1 MDTSATSTLT
11 QVSTVQGQASAWQAG
26 MEAVLGAVAGGR
38 GRLPTWQAQPAAPP
52 AIPQCHT
59 SAVQGQAPAHLLSRL
74 GGSAGR
80 RGSFGT
86 VASFRDARPPV
97 GRGGTSS
104 NLAAGEYSSVSRVAS
119 LHSTQPAALVQ
130 GRSYDLRGSG
140 SRVFSGWAQDL
151 AFLGPDEPAHLLPW
165 DELPAGAEGTVGG
178 DQAAAAAPWQGL
190 QLATGAQQQQWVQAA
205 GAPAA
210 GQLLGAEPEANPWQ
224 AWEAAALVGGWQ
236 AQPSD
241 HAAGGPAELA
251 GSGGSQQVWQQ
262 LPKTAA
268 ERLKWRLETVA
279 AERQLGEALSMQQQL
294 LAAEAA
300 AAVEGNSDVL
310 DRLVCIAGLK
320 HCLCWTYPEQSTR
333 PEGTVSTFSRA
344 VCIAHPENAWD
355 GSLPKGLF
363 ALSPRLDA
371 VA

>member
-1 MDTSATSTLT
+1 M
-11 QVSTVQGQASAWQAG
+11 G
-26 MEAVLGAVAGGR
+26 
-38 GRLPTWQAQPAAPP
+38 
-52 AIPQCHT
+52 C
-59 SAVQGQAPAHLLSRL
+59 
-74 GGSAGR
+74 
-80 RGSFGT
+80 
-86 VASFRDARPPV
+86 
-97 GRGGTSS
+97 GGTSS
-104 NLAAGEYSSVSRVAS
+104 NLAAGECSSASRVAS

-165 DELPAGAEGTVGG
+165 DELPAGAEGTVSG
-178 DQAAAAAPWQGL
+178 DQAAAAAPWQGP

-224 AWEAAALVGGWQ
+224 AWGAAA
-236 AQPSD
+236 PD
-241 HAAGGPAELA
+241 HVAGGPAELA
-251 GSGGSQQVWQQ
+251 GSDGSQQVWQQ

-310 DRLVCIAGLK
+310 DRSVC
-320 HCLCWTYPEQSTR
+320 Y
-333 PEGTVSTFSRA
+333 
-344 VCIAHPENAWD
+344 
-355 GSLPKGLF
+355 F
-363 ALSPRLDA
+363 ALQA
-371 VA
+371 